1 MRVCYLTMGFVC
13 LSYLA
18 LGSTPTQVSAQL
30 FRGLP
35 IQRPA
40 VNPQPAPNPPQPVP
54 TAAPLPVP
62 AASNP
67 STTVTPPPAAGAS
80 QAQQQVSGQA
90 EHAQRERQGRII
102 RGSQLIGLNIRGSD
116 DHQLGIVRDFIVDSQ
131 GECPMIY
138 FAVEPDASLQLGQE
152 YVIMPYSAMRYDS
165 RGGRN
170 YFALDVIG
178 TGLRNA
184 PRVAV
189 NGWSTF
195 NDRQLLSNAHQFY
208 QRTER
213 TTARPIQG
221 GAEQP
226 KEQGTRPETPTRPDG
241 SATPQPEIAPRLD
254 TTTQPKTTPQPES
267 ETHPAAARPAAA
279 QPEATVQ
286 PASGRPTP
294 APAPEA
300 RPDSKAKEPVEQVVP
315 RR

>member
-1 MRVCYLTMGFVC
+1 M
-13 LSYLA
+13 
-18 LGSTPTQVSAQL
+18 
-30 FRGLP
+30 
-35 IQRPA
+35 
-40 VNPQPAPNPPQPVP
+40 
-54 TAAPLPVP
+54 
-62 AASNP
+62 
-67 STTVTPPPAAGAS
+67 
-80 QAQQQVSGQA
+80 
-90 EHAQRERQGRII
+90 

-116 DHQLGIVRDFIVDSQ
+116 DHQLGIVKDFIVDCQ

-165 RGGRN
+165 RGGSD

-195 NDRQLLSNAHQFY
+195 NDRQVLSNAHQFY

-221 GAEQP
+221 GAAQA
-226 KEQGTRPETPTRPDG
+226 KEQGTRPETPTRPDA
-241 SATPQPEIAPRLD
+241 STHRDSTPQPEIAPRLD
-254 TTTQPKTTPQPES
+254 TNTQPKTTPQPES
-267 ETHPAAARPAAA
+267 ATHPDTAARPATGERPAA
-279 QPEATVQ
+279 
-286 PASGRPTP
+286 G
-294 APAPEA
+294 A
-300 RPDSKAKEPVEQVVP
+300 RPESNVKEPAEHAVP

>member
-1 MRVCYLTMGFVC
+1 M
-13 LSYLA
+13 
-18 LGSTPTQVSAQL
+18 
-30 FRGLP
+30 
-35 IQRPA
+35 
-40 VNPQPAPNPPQPVP
+40 
-54 TAAPLPVP
+54 P

-226 KEQGTRPETPTRPDG
+226 KEQGTLPETPTRPDG

>member
-1 MRVCYLTMGFVC
+1 MRVRYLTMGFAC
-13 LSYLA
+13 ISYLA
-18 LGSTPTQVSAQL
+18 LGFAPTQVSAQL
-30 FRGLP
+30 FRGSP
-35 IQRPA
+35 FQRPA
-40 VNPQPAPNPPQPVP
+40 VNPQPAPNPAQPVP
-54 TAAPLPVP
+54 TATPPQVP
-62 AASNP
+62 AGTNP
-67 STTVTPPPAAGAS
+67 TATVTPPPAAGAS
-80 QAQQQVSGQA
+80 QAQQQVPTQA
-90 EHAQRERQGRII
+90 EHAQPERQGRII

-116 DHQLGIVRDFIVDSQ
+116 DHQLGIVKDFIVDSQ

-165 RGGRN
+165 RGGRD

-195 NDRQLLSNAHQFY
+195 NDRQVLSNAHQFY

-221 GAEQP
+221 GAAEP
-226 KEQGTRPETPTRPDG
+226 KEQGTRPETPTRPDA
-241 SATPQPEIAPRLD
+241 STHRDSTPQPEVAPRLD
-254 TTTQPKTTPQPES
+254 TNTQPKAAPQLGRAQHIPTPPNVPRAANDRQLARRPES
-267 ETHPAAARPAAA
+267 N
-279 QPEATVQ
+279 V
-286 PASGRPTP
+286 
-294 APAPEA
+294 
-300 RPDSKAKEPVEQVVP
+300 KEPAEHAVP